1 MEISKAIEIASLLA
15 KGINPNT
22 RKPFDDGKA
31 RDKAHNNTN
40 KVNQQAKYSPPPQN
54 ISAEQAPLLS
64 PQMLLQNPAARKH
77 MHQVSEALVRLMA
90 DVHHGSQFEVLDD
103 YLARRRKECMPS
115 LRMIGI
121 DDDNGWALI
130 KAHWTIQYW
139 QERAVRAELLL
150 NAK

>member
-1 MEISKAIEIASLLA
+1 MTMEISKAFEIASLLA

-22 RKPFDDGKA
+22 REPFEDGKA
-31 RDKAHNNTN
+31 RGNAHHNASKA
-40 KVNQQAKYSPPPQN
+40 NQPDSASALLLSTPTSAQPPQ
-54 ISAEQAPLLS
+54 SPLQS
-64 PQMLLQNPAARKH
+64 PTARKH

-90 DVHHGSQFEVLDD
+90 DVNHHGSQFESLDD

-121 DDDNGWALI
+121 EDDNGWALI

-139 QERAVRAELLL
+139 QERAIRAELLL